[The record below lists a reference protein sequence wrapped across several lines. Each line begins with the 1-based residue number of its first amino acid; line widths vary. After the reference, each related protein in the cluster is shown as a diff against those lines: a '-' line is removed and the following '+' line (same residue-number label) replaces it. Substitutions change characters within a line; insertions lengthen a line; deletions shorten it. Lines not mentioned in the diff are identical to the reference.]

1 MKQCCASQRA
11 RPSILQIA
19 SRGVLGFAGFSYVVG
34 GVYLNAQAATN
45 ESLEKQVQQLTE
57 AMTRTQAQLE
67 QSQRELQQIRDQLA
81 AVQQEMARHDSASA
95 SSSAAQLS
103 AAVEEIR
110 EQQAVQESQIATH
123 EQSKV
128 ESESKYPIKLNGLVL
143 LNGFVNTR
151 QVDMPA
157 TPTVVMSGSGSTGAS
172 IRQTVLGVDARGPHL
187 FNARSHADVS
197 VDFYGSEL
205 ASNDGSASAY
215 AGGLLRL
222 RTAHAAL
229 QWEHTEASVS
239 LDHPIINPNSPTSL
253 TAVAIP
259 GLAWSGNLW
268 TWNPQVGISHDISLS
283 SAQHLRAQAALIDIA
298 NPPAIYNVG
307 LGIATPNYLPP
318 STAERSRWPGVE
330 GRIALVGA
338 QQDNSLQIGVGG
350 LFAPHR
356 TLGGTNF
363 DSWAATLDY
372 FVPFAKHMV
381 LSGNVYRGLA
391 LGGLGG
397 GAYKDYVFFL
407 DPNYPFTYY
416 FRALDDVGGWA
427 QLKAHAGDHFDFNF
441 AFGTDQV
448 FASQLR
454 PYAGDSTALYLNL
467 ARNQTYTGNVIYTP
481 SAYLLFSLEY
491 RHLASSPVNG
501 STNTGDV
508 IGIATGYRF

>member
-1 MKQCCASQRA
+1 MKQCCASQRIST
-11 RPSILQIA
+11 SILHVA
-19 SRGVLGFAGFSYVVG
+19 RRGVKGAVGFACLAG
-34 GVYLNAQAATN
+34 GIYLNAQAPTD
-45 ESLEKQVQQLTE
+45 ESLAKQVEQLTE

-81 AVQQEMARHDSASA
+81 AVQQQMAQHDSASA
-95 SSSAAQLS
+95 SASAAQLS

-110 EQQAVQESQIATH
+110 EQQTVQESQIATH

-128 ESESKYPIKLNGLVL
+128 ESESKYPVKLSGLIL

-151 QVDMPA
+151 RVDIPA
-157 TPTVVMSGSGSTGAS
+157 TPSIVIPGDGSTGAS

-187 FNARSHADVS
+187 FNARSHADLR
-197 VDFYGSEL
+197 VDFYGGEL
-205 ASNDGSASAY
+205 STSDGAANAY
-215 AGGLLRL
+215 AGGLIRL

-229 QWEHTEASVS
+229 QWEHAEAFFS
-239 LDHPIINPNSPTSL
+239 LDHPIINPNAPTSL
-253 TAVAIP
+253 TAVAVP

-268 TWNPQVGISHDISLS
+268 TWNPQVGFTQDIPLS
-283 SAQHLRAQAALIDIA
+283 TALRLRAQAALIDVA
-298 NPPAIYNVG
+298 NPPSVYNFG
-307 LGIATPNYLPP
+307 SATLNYVPP

-330 GRIALVGA
+330 SRIAVVGP
-338 QQDNSLQIGVGG
+338 QRDNSFQIGLSGH
-350 LFAPHR
+350 FAPHR
-356 TLGGTNF
+356 TAIGTNF
-363 DSWAATLDY
+363 DSWAAAVDY
-372 FVPFAKHMV
+372 FLPLTKRLE

-397 GAYKDYVFFL
+397 GAYKDYVFYFNP
-407 DPNYPFTYY
+407 DYPEIYY
-416 FRALDDVGGWA
+416 FRALDNVGGWA
-427 QLKAHAGDHFDFNF
+427 QLKARAGDHLDFNF

-454 PYAGDSTALYLNL
+454 PYAGDPTQYYLNL
-467 ARNQTYTGNVIYTP
+467 ARNTTYTGNVIYSP

-501 STNTGDV
+501 STNMGDV